1 MTNNIK
7 PLRELPFGLIRQ
19 KRSRDYYL
27 ASREKVRVACKK
39 CGRENTQSQGQMR
52 KFHSEGYVCLFC
64 HKKGKEELM
73 AARLALA
80 KRKLEMK
87 K

>member
-19 KRSRDYYL
+19 TRSRDYWL
-27 ASREKVRVACKK
+27 ASKQKIKVTCKN
-39 CGRENTQSQGQMR
+39 CGIERFQSQGQMR
-52 KFHSEGYVCLFC
+52 KYHSEGYVCLSC
-64 HKKGKEELM
+64 QKKGKDELM
-73 AARLALA
+73 AARLAIA